1 VISVF
6 KLLIIS
12 VRTDVQPEST
22 QMDVDCL

>member
-6 KLLIIS
+6 KLLITS